1 MPNPD
6 FSQLFNH
13 HEREVFA
20 AVMATAPD
28 YPEIAISDD
37 LLCDV
42 ACVALNRL
50 PPRYIRHI
58 VDFSFYMTEQ
68 ERLQTDQAIV
78 EAVEYAFNFVSAR
91 LAMRAS
97 QGG

>member
-1 MPNPD
+1 MANPD
-6 FSQLFNH
+6 FTQLFNH

-20 AVMATAPD
+20 AVMASAPD
-28 YPEIAISDD
+28 YPDISISND

-58 VDFSFYMTEQ
+58 VDFSFYLTEQ
-68 ERLQTDQAIV
+68 ERQQIDQGIV
-78 EAVEYAFNFVSAR
+78 DAVAYAFNFVGAR
-91 LAMRAS
+91 MAMRAQ
-97 QGG
+97 QGA

>member
-1 MPNPD
+1 MANPD

-20 AVMATAPD
+20 AVMAAAPD
-28 YPEIAISDD
+28 YPDISISKD

-50 PPRYIRHI
+50 PPRYIRHT
-58 VDFSFYMTEQ
+58 VDFSFYLTEQ
-68 ERLQTDQAIV
+68 ERLQMDTAIAD
-78 EAVEYAFNFVSAR
+78 AVAYAFNFVTAR
-91 LAMRAS
+91 TAMRK
-97 QGG
+97 QPL